1 MHRERAGEKIMNS
14 IKFVVK
20 ANRIGARAIEYVR
33 RIDRTPIEMTSKRA
47 MALVMGRLTAED
59 AVESI
64 RNSRCTPEL
73 VPVRV
78 RA

>member
-1 MHRERAGEKIMNS
+1 MNS